1 VAREILEERTFV
13 VEWEKSEGSASV
25 ALAASRSEPA
35 ARRAL
40 RDLSLPSDIL
50 AVTLT
55 VLGFFII
62 ALAIASLYGIGFT
75 APRPGKIPGLDA
87 NYWAP
92 PIIAAVAYLAIQV
105 VGRQFGRRNRP
116 SWAVL
121 GRRIFDDY
129 YLLALFIFVIYVH
142 FNIKMWIPVVNPA
155 LYDEEYFAVDQALR
169 PLIDLFAWLR
179 AWGARIIPA
188 TDIWYQAAF
197 FAVFVL
203 SYLTHSIGDRR
214 WHYHNMIGLLLIEMV
229 GPLSYLFA
237 PAVGPFIF
245 EQGPNV
251 MATNAELTMYEVYK
265 QVLAGGAAWVSE
277 HGGQYFAQ
285 PLAAMPSLHVG
296 ATFVIVYYSVKA
308 RQWVSPL
315 AVLAFAWIVIES
327 VVARWHYLI
336 DLPVGL
342 LLAAG
347 VIFVTNRLCR
357 PRQIEIDRAG
367 AAFTTAPRG

>member
-1 VAREILEERTFV
+1 MN
-13 VEWEKSEGSASV
+13 WEKADGTA
-25 ALAASRSEPA
+25 ALASPVATGKASW
-35 ARRAL
+35 RRL
-40 RDLSLPSDIL
+40 LPPDMLI
-50 AVTLT
+50 VTLV
-55 VLGFFII
+55 VLGFFAI
-62 ALAIASLYGIGFT
+62 ALAIAHRYGISFT
-75 APRPGKIPGLDA
+75 EPRPGKIPGLDA

-92 PIIAAVAYLAIQV
+92 PIFAAVAYLVIQLIGRQV
-105 VGRQFGRRNRP
+105 VRSNRP
-116 SWAVL
+116 SWAAF

-155 LYDEEYFAVDQALR
+155 LYDETYFAIDQALR

-179 AWGARIIPA
+179 GLGARVIPA
-188 TDIWYQAAF
+188 VDIWYQAGF

-203 SYLTHSIGDRR
+203 SYLTHSIGNRR
-214 WHYHNMIGLLLIEMV
+214 WHYHNMIGLLLIEMI

-237 PAVGPFIF
+237 PAVGPFIY
-245 EQGPNV
+245 EQGPNA

-296 ATFVIVYYSVKA
+296 ATFVIVYYAVKA

-342 LLAAG
+342 LLAAIA
-347 VIFVTNRLCR
+347 IFLTNRLCR
-357 PRQIEIDRAG
+357 GRQIEIDRAAG
-367 AAFTTAPRG
+367 LAHAVRGG

>member
-1 VAREILEERTFV
+1 VY
-13 VEWEKSEGSASV
+13 WEKAEVEAP
-25 ALAASRSEPA
+25 L
-35 ARRAL
+35 AL
-40 RDLSLPSDIL
+40 RTGWGRASWRRFLPPDML
-50 AVTLT
+50 AVTL
-55 VLGFFII
+55 VALGFFATAFTIGT
-62 ALAIASLYGIGFT
+62 LYGISFT
-75 APRPGKIPGLDA
+75 LPRPSKIPGLDA
-87 NYWAP
+87 NYWTP
-92 PIIAAVAYLAIQV
+92 PIIAAVAYLVIQLIA
-105 VGRQFGRRNRP
+105 RQFSPKSARSWAVFGRR
-116 SWAVL
+116 L
-121 GRRIFDDY
+121 FDDY

-142 FNIKMWIPVVNPA
+142 FNIKMWVPVVNPA
-155 LYDEEYFAVDQALR
+155 LYDDTYFAIDQALR
-169 PLIDLFAWLR
+169 PFIDLFAWLR
-179 AWGARIIPA
+179 GLGARVIPA
-188 TDIWYQAAF
+188 TDIWYQAGF

-229 GPLSYLFA
+229 GPLSYLLA

-251 MATNAELTMYEVYK
+251 LATNAELTMYEVYK
-265 QVLAGGAAWVSE
+265 QVLSGGAAWVSA

-296 ATFVIVYYSVKA
+296 ATFVIVYYAVKA

-315 AVLAFAWIVIES
+315 AVFAFAWIVIES

-347 VIFVTNRLCR
+347 VILVTNRLCR
-357 PRQIEIDRAG
+357 ARQMEIDRPLLE
-367 AAFTTAPRG
+367 AAAQHG

>member
-1 VAREILEERTFV
+1 VAD
-13 VEWEKSEGSASV
+13 WEKAEGSVSV

-40 RDLSLPSDIL
+40 RSLIL
-50 AVTLT
+50 PPDMLTATLA
-55 VLGFFII
+55 VLGFFVV
-62 ALAIASLYGIGFT
+62 ALVIASLFGISFT

-105 VGRQFGRRNRP
+105 VGRQFARQNRP

-129 YLLALFIFVIYVH
+129 YLLALFIFVVYVH
-142 FNIKMWIPVVNPA
+142 FNIKMWIPVINPA

-251 MATNAELTMYEVYK
+251 MATNAEFTMYEVYK
-265 QVLAGGAAWVSE
+265 QVLAGGAAWVSQ

-315 AVLAFAWIVIES
+315 AVLAFVWIVIES

-347 VIFVTNRLCR
+347 VIIVTNRLCR
-357 PRQIEIDRAG
+357 ARQLEIDQVGAG
-367 AAFTTAPRG
+367 SAAARRG

>member
-1 VAREILEERTFV
+1 M
-13 VEWEKSEGSASV
+13 
-25 ALAASRSEPA
+25 
-35 ARRAL
+35 
-40 RDLSLPSDIL
+40 L
-50 AVTLT
+50 AVTL
-55 VLGFFII
+55 VALGFFATAFTIGT
-62 ALAIASLYGIGFT
+62 LYGISFT
-75 APRPGKIPGLDA
+75 LPRPSKIPGLDA
-87 NYWAP
+87 NYWTP
-92 PIIAAVAYLAIQV
+92 PIIAAVAYLVIQLIA
-105 VGRQFGRRNRP
+105 RQFSPKSARSWAVFGRR
-116 SWAVL
+116 L
-121 GRRIFDDY
+121 FDDY

-142 FNIKMWIPVVNPA
+142 FNIKMWVPVVNPA
-155 LYDEEYFAVDQALR
+155 LYDDTYFAIDQALR
-169 PLIDLFAWLR
+169 PIIDLFAWLR
-179 AWGARIIPA
+179 GLGARVIPA
-188 TDIWYQAAF
+188 TDIWYQAGF

-229 GPLSYLFA
+229 GPLSYLLA

-251 MATNAELTMYEVYK
+251 LATNAELTMYEVYK
-265 QVLAGGAAWVSE
+265 QVLSGGAAWVSA

-296 ATFVIVYYSVKA
+296 ATFVIVYYAVKA

-315 AVLAFAWIVIES
+315 AVFAFAWIVIES

-347 VIFVTNRLCR
+347 VILVTNRLCR
-357 PRQIEIDRAG
+357 ARQMEIDRPLLE
-367 AAFTTAPRG
+367 AAAQHG

>member
-1 VAREILEERTFV
+1 MVDWQKA
-13 VEWEKSEGSASV
+13 EGGRS
-25 ALAASRSEPA
+25 LAASVELDKAFS
-35 ARRAL
+35 RRL
-40 RDLSLPSDIL
+40 LPPDML

-55 VLGFFII
+55 VIGFFAI
-62 ALAIASLYGIGFT
+62 ALVIARIWGIDFT
-75 APRPGKIPGLDA
+75 FPRPGKIPGLDA

-92 PIIAAVAYLAIQV
+92 PGIAAIAYLVIQLA
-105 VGRQFGRRNRP
+105 GRQLIRRNRP
-116 SWAVL
+116 SWAAF
-121 GRRIFDDY
+121 GRRLFDDY

-155 LYDEEYFAVDQALR
+155 LYDAQYFAVDQALR
-169 PLIDLFAWLR
+169 PLIDLFAWIR

-188 TDIWYQAAF
+188 VDIWYQAAF

-203 SYLTHSIGDRR
+203 SFLTHSIGNRR

-245 EQGPNV
+245 EQGPNR
-251 MATNAELTMYEVYK
+251 MATTAELTMYEVYK
-265 QVLAGGAAWVSE
+265 QVLAGGGAWVSE
-277 HGGQYFAQ
+277 NGGHYFAQ

-296 ATFVIVYYSVKA
+296 ATFVIVYYSVVA

-315 AVLAFAWIVIES
+315 AVLAFIWIVIES
-327 VVARWHYLI
+327 VVARWHYLV

-342 LLAAG
+342 LLAVI

-357 PRQIEIDRAG
+357 TRQAEIDRAG
-367 AAFTTAPRG
+367 GLALAGRHG

>member
-1 VAREILEERTFV
+1 
-13 VEWEKSEGSASV
+13 
-25 ALAASRSEPA
+25 
-35 ARRAL
+35 
-40 RDLSLPSDIL
+40 
-50 AVTLT
+50 
-55 VLGFFII
+55 
-62 ALAIASLYGIGFT
+62 
-75 APRPGKIPGLDA
+75 
-87 NYWAP
+87 
-92 PIIAAVAYLAIQV
+92 
-105 VGRQFGRRNRP
+105 
-116 SWAVL
+116 
-121 GRRIFDDY
+121 
-129 YLLALFIFVIYVH
+129 
-142 FNIKMWIPVVNPA
+142 MWIPVVNPA
-155 LYDEEYFAVDQALR
+155 LYDEAYFAVDQAFR
-169 PLIDLFAWLR
+169 PIIDLFAWMRGL
-179 AWGARIIPA
+179 GARVIPA
-188 TDIWYQAAF
+188 PDIWYQAGF

-245 EQGPNV
+245 EQGPNPL
-251 MATNAELTMYEVYK
+251 ATNAELTMYEVYK
-265 QVLAGGAAWVSE
+265 QVLSGGAAWVSA
-277 HGGQYFAQ
+277 HGGHYFAQ

-296 ATFVIVYYSVKA
+296 ATFVIVYYAVKA

-357 PRQIEIDRAG
+357 PRQMEIDQVNLET
-367 AAFTTAPRG
+367 AAVRRG

>member
-1 VAREILEERTFV
+1 VNLE
-13 VEWEKSEGSASV
+13 KAEGNAP
-25 ALAASRSEPA
+25 L
-35 ARRAL
+35 AL
-40 RDLSLPSDIL
+40 RTGMGRASWRRLLPPDML
-50 AVTLT
+50 AITLV
-55 VLGFFII
+55 VLGFFAI
-62 ALAIASLYGIGFT
+62 ALAIAGIYGISFT
-75 APRPGKIPGLDA
+75 VPVPSKIPGLDA
-87 NYWAP
+87 NYWTP
-92 PIIAAVAYLAIQV
+92 PIIAAIAYLVIQLI
-105 VGRQFGRRNRP
+105 GRQFSRTSAR
-116 SWAVL
+116 SWAVF
-121 GRRIFDDY
+121 GRRLFDDY

-155 LYDEEYFAVDQALR
+155 LYDEAYFAVDQAFR
-169 PLIDLFAWLR
+169 PIIDLFAWMRGL
-179 AWGARIIPA
+179 GARVIPA
-188 TDIWYQAAF
+188 ADIWYQAGF

-245 EQGPNV
+245 EQGPNPL
-251 MATNAELTMYEVYK
+251 ATNAELTMYEVYK
-265 QVLAGGAAWVSE
+265 QVLSGGAAWVSA

-296 ATFVIVYYSVKA
+296 ATFVIVYYAVKA

-357 PRQIEIDRAG
+357 ARQMEIDQVNLETVTVR
-367 AAFTTAPRG
+367 RG